1 MTTFH
6 DSQLG
11 EIVVRRSARASA
23 IRIRAGTDGRL
34 VVSAPKLTPLFVIK
48 QTVRRAQ
55 DDLQQLRDQ
64 SRTRAY
70 RHGDQIGQSHRLI
83 LAPGDAL
90 QARFGKREVV
100 IGIPAGT
107 SVDSEPVQS
116 EIRRVV
122 IKLLRKEAK
131 VYLDTRLEVLASR
144 HGFTYSRIRYTH
156 AATRWGSC
164 SSQGTISLNIALMSL
179 PLELID
185 YVLIHELCHT
195 RQMNHSTAFWEEV
208 ARIDP
213 HYKLHRRQ
221 LKTKSPGV

>member
-11 EIVVRRSARASA
+11 EIIVRRSSASRA

-34 VVSAPKLTPLFVIK
+34 VASAPKLTPLFIIK
-48 QTVRRAQ
+48 QTVRSSREELQKLLDSSRA
-55 DDLQQLRDQ
+55 
-64 SRTRAY
+64 RAY
-70 RHGDQIGQSHRLI
+70 RDGDQIGQSHQLRL
-83 LAPGDAL
+83 LPGESL
-90 QARFGKREVV
+90 QTSFNNREVIV
-100 IGIPAGT
+100 YLPHASNPTDEAI
-107 SVDSEPVQS
+107 QS
-116 EIRRVV
+116 EIRRAV

-131 VYLDTRLEVLASR
+131 VYLDVRLDVLAKR
-144 HGFTYSRIRYTH
+144 HGFRYQKVRYTH

-164 SSQGTISLNIALMSL
+164 SSQGTISLNIGLMSL
-179 PLELID
+179 ALDLID

-195 RQMNHSTAFWEEV
+195 RQMNHGTAFWAEV

-221 LKTKSPGV
+221 LKTKSPSV